1 MERGGWVLEIVEEEE
16 RVKEAGRGVGKKKRS
31 EVNDVE

>member
-16 RVKEAGRGVGKKKRS
+16 RVKEGGGVERRKETGRNVG
-31 EVNDVE
+31 E